1 MHLGVVSISQGPG
14 HREMEYTTPAI
25 AVREPNPKGEGERNT
40 ANRSAAGRLPSPH
53 NSSPS
58 GEGGARSASD
68 GACTTILLELAFC
81 KQRKHSCIQLSASLP
96 TEIN

>member
-1 MHLGVVSISQGPG
+1 MITNVSFKREGDTDVVGRGSLSSFS
-14 HREMEYTTPAI
+14 A
-25 AVREPNPKGEGERNT
+25 
-40 ANRSAAGRLPSPH
+40 AAGRLPSPH